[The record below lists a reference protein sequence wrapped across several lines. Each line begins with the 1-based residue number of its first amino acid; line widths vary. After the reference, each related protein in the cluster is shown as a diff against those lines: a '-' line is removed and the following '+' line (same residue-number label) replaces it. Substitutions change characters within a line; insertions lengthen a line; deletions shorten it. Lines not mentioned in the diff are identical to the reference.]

1 MFGSFW
7 VFRSFLKLEFLF
19 GEEMKLV
26 LYWKLIV
33 VCVVFFFLWVWVM
46 KLSGGLFE
54 LVLLNVGIFFCF
66 GFIRCFVLVLGFCLC
81 WRGLVGDFC

>member
-33 VCVVFFFLWVWVM
+33 VCVVFFFM
-46 KLSGGLFE
+46 GLGYE
-54 LVLLNVGIFFCF
+54 VKWGV
-66 GFIRCFVLVLGFCLC
+66 V
-81 WRGLVGDFC
+81 